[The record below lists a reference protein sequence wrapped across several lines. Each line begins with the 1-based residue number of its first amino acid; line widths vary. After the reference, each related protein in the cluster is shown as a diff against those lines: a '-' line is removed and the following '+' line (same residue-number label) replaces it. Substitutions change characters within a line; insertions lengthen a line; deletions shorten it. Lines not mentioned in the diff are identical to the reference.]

1 MHGPRVS
8 DRRRI
13 TTRPA
18 IAADVSGIHNVGAS
32 YRAWACEL
40 DGELAGVVGLALT
53 RPRAC
58 LFCWFDEKLRPHL
71 KSVAVLRL
79 LKKVE
84 ALIQERALPVYAI
97 RQESEPSAA
106 RVLTRLGF
114 VSVGEHDG
122 DDVWEW
128 SPR

>member
-1 MHGPRVS
+1 M
-8 DRRRI
+8 
-13 TTRPA
+13 
-18 IAADVSGIHNVGAS
+18 
-32 YRAWACEL
+32 
-40 DGELAGVVGLALT
+40 ALT

-58 LFCWFDEKLRPHL
+58 LFCWFDESLRPHL

-84 ALIQERALPVYAI
+84 RLIHERGQPVYAI
-97 RQESEPSAA
+97 REEGEPKAA
-106 RVLTRLGF
+106 KMLTRLGF
-114 VSVGEHDG
+114 VPVGEIDG